1 MDNNAKTSGSAMNA
15 LTGTKTLKNLGTAF
29 GDEAKAYALYNL
41 FSAAAYDEGYPN
53 AASLFTNIAEN
64 EIQHAAL
71 WLGYMDGIGTTPEN
85 LRVAAANERED
96 AQTYLEM
103 ARTADDEGFSEIAEK
118 FRLTS
123 AVETGHENTYNQMI
137 AEIEQGKDYG
147 DACTHWRCTN
157 CGFEADGNV
166 RPERCPLCSYPG
178 AYFRVENA

>member
-29 GDEAKAYALYNL
+29 DDEAKAYALYNL

-85 LRVAAANERED
+85 LREAAANERED
-96 AQTYLEM
+96 AHILKWHAPPTTRVSLKSP
-103 ARTADDEGFSEIAEK
+103 RNSDS
-118 FRLTS
+118 
-123 AVETGHENTYNQMI
+123 
-137 AEIEQGKDYG
+137 
-147 DACTHWRCTN
+147 
-157 CGFEADGNV
+157 
-166 RPERCPLCSYPG
+166 PPLSK
-178 AYFRVENA
+178 RVTKIPTTR